1 MGGGG
6 GHHMGGG
13 EDDEQLNNYDTGAGF
28 FQVCSPNTFFFV
40 FFCFVFF
47 VFFYGED
54 KPSTSAQVRDAGKVD
69 QELTL
74 DALILFIITGLS
86 QAPLHTLP
94 LTAGMLIRNI

>member
-28 FQVCSPNTFFFV
+28 FQVCSPNTFFF
-40 FFCFVFF
+40 
-47 VFFYGED
+47 YGED

-74 DALILFIITGLS
+74 DALTLFIITGLS